1 MRLLTIVI
9 IYITIVAIMPT
20 PIQRDTGTT
29 TITAMD
35 LRREP
40 GKWLDMVDYRNQ
52 SFVIQRAGRPK
63 AAMIPFR
70 EYEQV
75 RRVRKEAR
83 ERFWAMTQELR
94 AAFKDVDPQ
103 EVERE
108 TTKAIA
114 EVRAKKKIS

>member
-1 MRLLTIVI
+1 
-9 IYITIVAIMPT
+9 MPT
-20 PIQRDTGTT
+20 LIQRDMGAT

-52 SFVIQRAGRPK
+52 SFVIQRAGKPK
-63 AAMIPFR
+63 AAIIPIR

-75 RRVRKEAR
+75 QRVKCEAR
-83 ERFWAMTQELR
+83 ERFWTMTQELC
-94 AAFKDVDPQ
+94 AALKDVDPK

-108 TTKAIA
+108 TAKAIA
-114 EVRAKKKIS
+114 EVRAKKRNS